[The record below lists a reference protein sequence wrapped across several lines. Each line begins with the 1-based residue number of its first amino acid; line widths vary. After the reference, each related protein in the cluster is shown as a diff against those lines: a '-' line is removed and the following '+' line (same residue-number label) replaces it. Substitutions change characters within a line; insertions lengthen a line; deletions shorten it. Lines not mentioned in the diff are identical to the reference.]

1 MRATRPFAAVAAAV
15 LGLACGGGGPGDRGV
30 SEPPPPETTCPIPVA
45 VAHPTFRGHV
55 LPMLRL
61 TCGANSAISCHGT
74 PSPPGKVSYA
84 ASLDASAVHA
94 QLLLEPANA
103 PPGAGWRRI
112 APGDPAR
119 SWLLEKVTQDDPGG
133 AGQAYGN
140 RMPLGLPNLCAPT
153 VETIRSWVAAGAK
166 DD

>member
-1 MRATRPFAAVAAAV
+1 MRATRLLAAVSAAAAV
-15 LGLACGGGGPGDRGV
+15 LACGGAGADDMGV
-30 SEPPPPETTCPIPVA
+30 QEPPPADTTCPIPVA
-45 VAHPTFRGHV
+45 VSHPTFRGDI
-55 LPMLRL
+55 LPLLRL
-61 TCGANSAISCHGT
+61 TCGANSAISCHGA
-74 PSPPGKVSYA
+74 PSPRGHVSYA
-84 ASLDASAVHA
+84 ASLGASEVHA
-94 QLLLEPANA
+94 QLLAAPANA
-103 PPGAGWRRI
+103 PPGTEWRRI

-153 VETIRSWVAAGAK
+153 VETIRSWIAAGAK

>member
-1 MRATRPFAAVAAAV
+1 MRATRPFAALAAAV
-15 LGLACGGGGPGDRGV
+15 LVLACGGGGSDGLGV
-30 SEPPPPETTCPIPVA
+30 QEPPPPETTCPIPVA
-45 VAHPTFRGHV
+45 VASPTFREHILPV
-55 LPMLRL
+55 LRQ

-74 PSPPGKVSYA
+74 PSPRGHVSYA
-84 ASLDASAVHA
+84 ASLTASEIHA
-94 QLLLEPANA
+94 QLLAEPANA
-103 PPGAGWRRI
+103 PLDAGWRRI

-119 SWLLEKVTQDDPGG
+119 SWLLEKVTKDDPGG